1 MNVPSTFIVLLTII
15 AVNKSH
21 ASESVNAT
29 AVEEDCINTI
39 RKGIPYLKRFS
50 ASQLR
55 QAFIN
60 VAAAQKH
67 GRPLVYRNILD
78 KSVHHGL
85 AAIARCGQKTPE
97 VPCLQ
102 DPSMPAAPARQRVF
116 FASNLRDN
124 AQLMPHYITQM
135 LFTVTALPV
144 GNAFVSI
151 YESGSKDATGTDT

>member
-1 MNVPSTFIVLLTII
+1 MNVQSTFIILFSII
-15 AVNKSH
+15 AVNRSH
-21 ASESVNAT
+21 ATDSVNAT

-39 RKGIPYLKRFS
+39 SKGIPYLKQFS

-55 QAFIN
+55 QAFIH

-67 GRPLVYRNILD
+67 GRPLTYRSVLD

-85 AAIARCGQKTPE
+85 AAIARCGKKNPE

-102 DPSMPAAPARQRVF
+102 DPTMPAAPAGQRVF

-124 AQLMPHYITQM
+124 APLMPHYITQM

-151 YESGSKDATGTDT
+151 YESGSKDATGT